1 MAAQPADPSM
11 ETTAP
16 QASITRERKLNVS
29 LQDELPK
36 PHLARAQ
43 AAVDKFHPKGTE
55 GRETRG
61 MSVLQRHASFDRNKD
76 GSASCHVNNDSRS
89 AARLFSVCNGR
100 AGLRAI
106 GCNFFFSIMSAF
118 LINFGLSYTTQPGW
132 LRSPLLSINIR
143 NIHRC
148 KHGSDS
154 ETYDTEGRFEPSKFE
169 AIFTKYAATNP
180 DALSK
185 SELDTMLKAN
195 RNFTDF
201 NGWLVSYPEWQLL
214 YVLGEG
220 EHGFLHRE
228 TVREV
233 YDGSL
238 FEKLE
243 KAGSSLSKRA

>member
-55 GRETRG
+55 G
-61 MSVLQRHASFDRNKD
+61 
-76 GSASCHVNNDSRS
+76 
-89 AARLFSVCNGR
+89 VCNGR

-154 ETYDTEGRFEPSKFE
+154 ETYDTEEGQAPPRGFEPSKFE

-201 NGWLVSYPEWQLL
+201 NGCELPEWQLL